1 MYDVSASTL
10 LLNRYRL
17 QLSLWIGIG
26 ETLHLDW
33 VLILVRLFTLD
44 RYRQDSSLGLDK
56 FLSFESIG
64 ETLHL
69 DQVSARPFTLDRY
82 RQDPS
87 LGLGIG
93 ETLHLNRVSASIL
106 PFGLVNLNWL
116 NLFFFLDVGFFWA
129 FDRFS

>member
-56 FLSFESIG
+56 FLSIG

-82 RQDPS
+82 WQDPS

-93 ETLHLNRVSASIL
+93 ETLHLNRISLEIFVSASIL
-106 PFGLVNLNWL
+106 PFGLMSASFGLL
-116 NLFFFLDVGFFWA
+116 IDSLRSDDKF
-129 FDRFS
+129 